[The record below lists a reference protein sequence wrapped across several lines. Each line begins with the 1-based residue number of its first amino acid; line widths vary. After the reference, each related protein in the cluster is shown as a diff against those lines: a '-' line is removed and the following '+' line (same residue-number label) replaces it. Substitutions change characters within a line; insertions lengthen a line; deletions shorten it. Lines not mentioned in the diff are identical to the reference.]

1 MKVEWLHIDFKS
13 NKGFILQDFS
23 SSPNLVLTFPP
34 GDIVWES
41 IVANKCIGHWHKI
54 EGRNGENVV

>member
-1 MKVEWLHIDFKS
+1 MKVDWFHIDFKS
-13 NKGFILQDFS
+13 ITGYILQDFS
-23 SSPNLVLTFPP
+23 SSPNLFLTFPV

-54 EGRNGENVV
+54 EGRKEEIKV